1 LISAVV
7 RPQGPKNPPII
18 GHLPAFRS
26 NPLAFLIKAAREHGD
41 LVYFRVARQ
50 HMYLVNHPDYVREIL
65 VTNQSNF
72 LKSRAL
78 QRSKVLL
85 GEGLLTSEGQHHLR
99 QRRLVQPAFHRE
111 RLAGYAAAMRDQAVR
126 VRERWQ
132 AGSTMDVSV
141 EMAQLTLSVVA
152 KTLFSSDVESEA
164 SEIGEAMTAALEMFQ
179 LLVMPFSELLVKL
192 PLPAVRR
199 FQKGRALLDSTIYRL
214 IRERRASGQDTGD
227 LLSMLL
233 FAQDEEKEGPSPGG
247 QKGEDGPDGGGR
259 GGGMTDQQVRDE
271 ALTLFLA
278 GHETTANALSWTWY
292 LLSQHPEVERRL
304 HEEIDAVLEGRAPEL
319 DDVPRLRYAE
329 MILAEAL
336 RLYPPAWAIGRMV
349 KAPFSLGGVEI
360 PAKSICIL
368 SPYLVHRD
376 ARWFPDPEKFDPQRW
391 TPEARDA
398 RPKFAYYPFGGGARV
413 CIGERF
419 AWMEGVIVMAA
430 IAQKWR
436 LRLVPGQRVE
446 PLPLITLRVKNGL
459 RMIAEPRAA
468 NLKMTRPTGT

>member
-1 LISAVV
+1 MTATIP
-7 RPQGPKNPPII
+7 RGPKNHPIVGNLI
-18 GHLPAFRS
+18 AFRS
-26 NPLAFLIKAAREHGD
+26 NPLSFLIKSAREYGD
-41 LVYFRVARQ
+41 LVFFKVARQ

-65 VTNQSNF
+65 VTNQNNF

-78 QRSKVLL
+78 QRSKMLL
-85 GEGLLTSEGQHHLR
+85 GEGLLTSEGKNHLR

-111 RLAGYAAAMRDQAVR
+111 RLAGYAAAMSESAVR
-126 VRERWQ
+126 VGERWQ
-132 AGSTMDVSV
+132 AGAAMDVSV

-152 KTLFSSDVESEA
+152 KTLFSADVESEA
-164 SEIGEAMTAALEMFQ
+164 SEIGRAMTAALEMFRF
-179 LLVMPFSELLVKL
+179 LLLPFSEQLLHL
-192 PLPAVRR
+192 PLPAIRR
-199 FQKGRALLDSTIYRL
+199 FEKARTKLDTIVYGL
-214 IRERRASGQDTGD
+214 IRERRKSGVDTGD

-233 FAQDEEKEGPSPGG
+233 FAQDQDQDDE
-247 QKGEDGPDGGGR
+247 

-292 LLSQHPEVERRL
+292 LLSQNPEVERRL
-304 HEEIDAVLEGRAPEL
+304 HQEIDAVLGGRAPVL
-319 DDVPRLRYAE
+319 SDVPELRYTE
-329 MILAEAL
+329 MVLAEAL
-336 RLYPPAWAIGRMV
+336 RLYPPGWAIGRMA
-349 KAPFSLGGVEI
+349 KSAFELGGVEI
-360 PAKSICIL
+360 AARSICIM
-368 SPYLVHRD
+368 SPYLVQRD
-376 ARWFPDPEKFDPQRW
+376 ARWFPEPEKFDPERW
-391 TPEARDA
+391 TPEARDS
-398 RPKFAYYPFGGGARV
+398 RPKFAYFPFGGGARV

-468 NLKMTRPTGT
+468 D